1 LPKENEQ
8 FYKLFKPQL
17 TPKKMLELG
26 VFGGAYFGK
35 DTKEFPK
42 DWFKKA
48 KLSKTFNVSMNRFKI
63 VAGLS
68 RKEWMDKGWIFKE
81 DPLGWFQWYC
91 RFKMGRRITHID
103 RIQIKRWKAFGDRH
117 IPAIKKNCDE
127 GDMQCR
133 RRQRQAVLQWAYDP
147 FI

>member
-1 LPKENEQ
+1 MNKENASKLWKIIQEAGDYLKDQ
-8 FYKLFKPQL
+8 LPEHPNHPKGRNPYAHVAICVKSKFQKSYKDIEDEK
-17 TPKKMLELG
+17 
-26 VFGGAYFGK
+26 
-35 DTKEFPK
+35 
-42 DWFKKA
+42 
-48 KLSKTFNVSMNRFKI
+48 
-63 VAGLS
+63 
-68 RKEWMDKGWIFKE
+68 FKE

-91 RFKMGRRITHID
+91 RFKMGRRIPHID